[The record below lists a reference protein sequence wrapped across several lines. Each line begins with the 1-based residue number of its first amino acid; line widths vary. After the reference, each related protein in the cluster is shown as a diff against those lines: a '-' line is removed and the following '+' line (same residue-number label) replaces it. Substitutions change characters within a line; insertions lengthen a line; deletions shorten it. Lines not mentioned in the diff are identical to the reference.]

1 MADDPEIE
9 SVVESI
15 QRARSDIASQRS
27 VLVAISGIDGS
38 GKGYVTARLVKAL
51 SSAGFN
57 AAGINI
63 DGWLNLPHVRFN
75 KSRPAEHFYLHA
87 IRFEEMFSQ
96 LVIPLRDHRSVKLE
110 ADYAEETAT
119 RFRKHLYEFHDLDI
133 VVLEGIYL
141 LKRDF
146 RHIADLAFWVECSF
160 QTALDRVIQRA
171 QEGLSTED
179 TIEAYQRIY
188 FPAQRIHF
196 QRDDPKTFA
205 KALIHNQTD

>member
-1 MADDPEIE
+1 MADDPEVE

-27 VLVAISGIDGS
+27 VLVA
-38 GKGYVTARLVKAL
+38 
-51 SSAGFN
+51 
-57 AAGINI
+57 
-63 DGWLNLPHVRFN
+63 
-75 KSRPAEHFYLHA
+75 
-87 IRFEEMFSQ
+87 
-96 LVIPLRDHRSVKLE
+96 
-110 ADYAEETAT
+110 
-119 RFRKHLYEFHDLDI
+119 FHDLDV

-160 QTALDRVIQRA
+160 QTALDRAIRRA

>member
-1 MADDPEIE
+1 MTLPRNE
-9 SVVESI
+9 V
-15 QRARSDIASQRS
+15 

-38 GKGYVTARLVKAL
+38 GKGYVTARIVKAL

-63 DGWLNLPHVRFN
+63 DGWLNLPHIRFN

-96 LVIPLRDHRSVKLE
+96 LVVPLRDHRSVKLE

-119 RFRKHLYEFHDLDI
+119 RFRKHLYEFHDLDV

-160 QTALDRVIQRA
+160 QTALDRAIRRA

-179 TIEAYQRIY
+179 TIEAFRTIY

-205 KALIHNQTD
+205 KTLIHNETE